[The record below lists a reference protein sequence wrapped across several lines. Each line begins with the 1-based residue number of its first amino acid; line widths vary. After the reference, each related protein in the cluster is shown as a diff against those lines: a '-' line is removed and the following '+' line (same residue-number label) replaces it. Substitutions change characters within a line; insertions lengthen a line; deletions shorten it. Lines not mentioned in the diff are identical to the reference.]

1 MPNQNNVSV
10 RQRIYYTPYE
20 KKFPDIFCFYMHE
33 NLLRDSF
40 VGFQTSKASLRKISE
55 QTDYFALFVH
65 VDIFG
70 GRLFRKPRHRHY
82 IAR

>member
-20 KKFPDIFCFYMHE
+20 KKFPDIFCLCVHGK
-33 NLLRDSF
+33 L
-40 VGFQTSKASLRKISE
+40 SKRECLTPEISE
-55 QTDYFALFVH
+55 QTDYFTLFVH

-82 IAR
+82 IAG